1 MFYRW
6 EAIEGQPG
14 IMPRPLDAKFRVSS
28 LAQGDGARVL
38 TVGWREEVQTPP
50 QGTEIQSNSER
61 PGAWYDSLGTAG
73 GAQAQMITLVS
84 LHL

>member
-6 EAIEGQPG
+6 EATAGQPA
-14 IMPRPLDAKFRVSS
+14 IMPRPLDAKFRVPS
-28 LAQGDGARVL
+28 LAQGDGAGGL

-50 QGTEIQSNSER
+50 QGTEIQSNSQR
-61 PGAWYDSLGTAG
+61 PLAWYDSLGTAG
-73 GAQAQMITLVS
+73 GAQAQVITLIS